1 MKTHFNEEAM
11 MQKARRPVKQ
21 ALILI
26 LAGLCLSCSTANQ
39 KIATT
44 ANALPGEIWDVSAGR
59 TIDTE
64 KLLHRLAAARLVLLG
79 ETHDNPD
86 HHRIQAGIL
95 QSMVYSG
102 RRPALVMEQFDLAQ
116 QVAIDTILESNASA
130 AQKVRRLSE
139 TMGKG
144 WDQSGYKPVLN
155 VAAHASLPVIAAN
168 LSRDAARQIAR
179 NGFDA
184 LGKPS
189 IARLMLEP
197 VWTVPR
203 ESVMTKAIQDGHC
216 GMLPPEAVE
225 GMAKAQRARD
235 AIMADRLLQH
245 GTRGAVA
252 IFGRGHVMKTVGVP
266 LYLAARGAGK
276 GTVTIGILES
286 NDSINPAKGMHE
298 ALHANYDY
306 VWFTPP
312 IARTEDPCKAFR
324 PPALTAPIGNS

>member
-1 MKTHFNEEAM
+1 
-11 MQKARRPVKQ
+11 MQKVSTPAKK
-21 ALILI
+21 ALVL
-26 LAGLCLSCSTANQ
+26 LLLGLCVSCGTVNQ

-64 KLLHRLAAARLVLLG
+64 RLLHRLATARLVLLG

-95 QSMVYSG
+95 QSMVDSG
-102 RRPALVMEQFDLAQ
+102 RRPALVMEQYDLAQ
-116 QVAIDTILESNASA
+116 QIELDSILDSNASP
-130 AQKVRRLSE
+130 AQKLQHL
-139 TMGKG
+139 TKTIGKG
-144 WDQSGYKPVLN
+144 WDQSGYKPILS

-168 LSRDAARQIAR
+168 MSRDAARQIAR

-197 VWTVPR
+197 VWTAPR

-216 GMLPPEAVE
+216 GMLPPEAVD
-225 GMAKAQRARD
+225 GMVKAQRARD

-245 GTRGAVA
+245 RTEGAVA

-266 LYLAARGAGK
+266 LYLAARGAGE
-276 GTVTIGILES
+276 GTAIVGIVES
-286 NDSINPAKGMHE
+286 NDAASPAKGINE

-306 VWFTPP
+306 VWFTPAV
-312 IARTEDPCKAFR
+312 ARTEDPCKAFA
-324 PPALTAPIGNS
+324 PPALTAPKKNL